1 MAQAKR
7 GTQSRKPA
15 AKKRP
20 AKKTAAQE
28 RVPSYVWMLGLAL
41 LAVFVTLSLLTDAT
55 GIVGRWIGAFLKGL
69 LGIPAFLLPVL
80 LLAAGVGL
88 AFSKNRS
95 NTRIRIWFG
104 AVSVLA
110 LSVFLHIFSE
120 YAKGYAGVPF
130 SAFVST
136 LYKTGGELT
145 SGGVLGGLICTPL
158 IMLLDKVGAGIVVG
172 FILAAS
178 LVFCLGSFF
187 VRLKRALFPFTAE
200 ELGDTITETLPER
213 EPVARP
219 KKKRREQSA
228 PTPTPAPAP
237 ALERAPIRDIPVP
250 DAAPLP
256 EPEPRPDPDPAPVS
270 ALPEEPEFADII
282 HAIDRAVP
290 DELRP
295 ASPPVSPAPVPVD
308 ALDAKE
314 IDKSL
319 AAAAPEDEYANY
331 KLPDISLLD
340 EEKRPSRDG
349 MDGELRA
356 TAKKLIDTLAAFGVA
371 AKVEHISRGPSVTRY
386 ELKPGPGVK
395 ISRFTTLS
403 EDIALALKAAAV
415 RIEAPIPGKGTIG
428 IEVANKDSTS
438 IALRRIV
445 ASDAFQSGQSKLT
458 AALGL
463 DISGNTIVTDLAK
476 MPHLLIAGATGSGKS
491 VFVNSLIMSILYKAR
506 PDEVKMVMVDPKR
519 IELDVYNGIP
529 HLISPVVTD
538 PKKAAGAL
546 KWAVG
551 EMMNRYKLFSESSS
565 RNIQSYNEYAAE
577 NGEKYL
583 PSIVII
589 IDELAD
595 IMMCAPHEVEDAIC
609 RLAQMARAAGI
620 YLVIAT
626 QRPSVDVITG
636 IIKANIPSRVAF
648 AVASQVDSRI
658 ILDMSGAEKLL
669 GRGDMLYLP
678 IGRTKPLRVQ
688 GCFVSDG
695 EIRRVV
701 ESIKELSSS
710 NYDESVM
717 EEIERNAS
725 ETQSPGEGGDQ
736 EYDAMFPDAVEAV
749 VDAGLASVSLLQ
761 RRLKLGYSRAA
772 RIVDEMESRGIVGP
786 YEGSKP
792 RKVLITRQQWQEM
805 SLNMQK

>member
-237 ALERAPIRDIPVP
+237 APKNM
-250 DAAPLP
+250 
-256 EPEPRPDPDPAPVS
+256 
-270 ALPEEPEFADII
+270 
-282 HAIDRAVP
+282 
-290 DELRP
+290 
-295 ASPPVSPAPVPVD
+295 VSPT
-308 ALDAKE
+308 
-314 IDKSL
+314 KS
-319 AAAAPEDEYANY
+319 P
-331 KLPDISLLD
+331 
-340 EEKRPSRDG
+340 
-349 MDGELRA
+349 
-356 TAKKLIDTLAAFGVA
+356 
-371 AKVEHISRGPSVTRY
+371 
-386 ELKPGPGVK
+386 
-395 ISRFTTLS
+395 TT
-403 EDIALALKAAAV
+403 
-415 RIEAPIPGKGTIG
+415 
-428 IEVANKDSTS
+428 
-438 IALRRIV
+438 
-445 ASDAFQSGQSKLT
+445 
-458 AALGL
+458 
-463 DISGNTIVTDLAK
+463 
-476 MPHLLIAGATGSGKS
+476 
-491 VFVNSLIMSILYKAR
+491 
-506 PDEVKMVMVDPKR
+506 
-519 IELDVYNGIP
+519 
-529 HLISPVVTD
+529 
-538 PKKAAGAL
+538 
-546 KWAVG
+546 
-551 EMMNRYKLFSESSS
+551 
-565 RNIQSYNEYAAE
+565 
-577 NGEKYL
+577 
-583 PSIVII
+583 
-589 IDELAD
+589 
-595 IMMCAPHEVEDAIC
+595 
-609 RLAQMARAAGI
+609 
-620 YLVIAT
+620 
-626 QRPSVDVITG
+626 
-636 IIKANIPSRVAF
+636 
-648 AVASQVDSRI
+648 
-658 ILDMSGAEKLL
+658 
-669 GRGDMLYLP
+669 
-678 IGRTKPLRVQ
+678 
-688 GCFVSDG
+688 
-695 EIRRVV
+695 
-701 ESIKELSSS
+701 
-710 NYDESVM
+710 
-717 EEIERNAS
+717 
-725 ETQSPGEGGDQ
+725 
-736 EYDAMFPDAVEAV
+736 
-749 VDAGLASVSLLQ
+749 
-761 RRLKLGYSRAA
+761 
-772 RIVDEMESRGIVGP
+772 
-786 YEGSKP
+786 
-792 RKVLITRQQWQEM
+792 
-805 SLNMQK
+805 

>member
-7 GTQSRKPA
+7 SKQSGKPA
-15 AKKRP
+15 ASRRPSKK
-20 AKKTAAQE
+20 AAAQE

-41 LAVFVTLSLLTDAT
+41 LAVFITLSLLTDAT
-55 GIVGRWIGAFLKGL
+55 GIVGRWLGGFLKGM

-80 LLAAGVGL
+80 LLAAGISL
-88 AFSKNRS
+88 AFSKNKS

-104 AVSVLA
+104 AVAVLA

-120 YAKGYAGVPF
+120 YAKGYAGVSFP
-130 SAFVST
+130 AFVST
-136 LYKTGGELT
+136 LYRTGGELT

-158 IMLLDKVGAGIVVG
+158 IMLLDKIGAGIVVG
-172 FILAAS
+172 FILAVS
-178 LVFCLGSFF
+178 LVFCLGNFF
-187 VRLKRALFPFTAE
+187 IRLKRALFPFTKE
-200 ELGDTITETLPER
+200 ELGDTITDTLPAR
-213 EPVARP
+213 EQERP
-219 KKKRREQSA
+219 KKKRREQASA
-228 PTPTPAPAP
+228 PEAPPVFA
-237 ALERAPIRDIPVP
+237 RAPIRDIPVP
-250 DAAPLP
+250 EPAPAP
-256 EPEPRPDPDPAPVS
+256 APDPEPAPV
-270 ALPEEPEFADII
+270 LHEEPAFSDII
-282 HAIDRAVP
+282 HAIDSAVP
-290 DELRP
+290 DEIRP
-295 ASPPVSPAPVPVD
+295 AAPASAPAPVPVP
-308 ALDAKE
+308 ALDAEE
-314 IDKSL
+314 IGKSL
-319 AAAAPEDEYANY
+319 AAAAPEDEFANY

-356 TAKKLIDTLAAFGVA
+356 TAKKLIDTLAAFGVS

-386 ELKPGPGVK
+386 ELKPGAGVK

-438 IALRRIV
+438 IALRRII
-445 ASDAFQSGQSKLT
+445 ASDAFQTGQSKLT

-491 VFVNSLIMSILYKAR
+491 VFVNALIMSILYKAR

-595 IMMCAPHEVEDAIC
+595 IMMCAPHEVEDSIC

-626 QRPSVDVITG
+626 QRPSTDVITG

-648 AVASQVDSRI
+648 AVASQIDSRI

-669 GRGDMLYLP
+669 GRGDMLFLP

-701 ESIKELSSS
+701 ESIKEMSSS
-710 NYDESVM
+710 NYDESVI

-725 ETQSPGEGGDQ
+725 ETQSPGEGGDSGDQ